1 MLLGSIGPSTI
12 GSPGWTLEKVKKF
25 RRSKGMLMLPSP
37 LSPVPQESRTQPPH
51 RELSPRVEM
60 AGMKVQ
66 EALEGAGLAT
76 PGS

>member
-1 MLLGSIGPSTI
+1 MLPDSIGPSAI
-12 GSPGWTLEKVKKF
+12 GSPGWTPEEVKKLH
-25 RRSKGMLMLPSP
+25 RSKGMLMLPSP
-37 LSPVPQESRTQPPH
+37 LSPVLLESRTQPPH

-66 EALEGAGLAT
+66 EAREGPGLAT